1 MPITGGDVLS
11 PLEYQQHQMAK
22 ENDDY
27 DDSSSMGD
35 LNDDNSSSKMRQ
47 KLSRLS
53 AKTTTIMGEGEPIDS
68 DQSLMV
74 DD

>member
-1 MPITGGDVLS
+1 MPITSGDVLS

-22 ENDDY
+22 ENDDN
-27 DDSSSMGD
+27 DDSSSTGD
-35 LNDDNSSSKMRQ
+35 LNDDNSSKMRQ

-68 DQSLMV
+68 DQSLM
-74 DD
+74 DND